1 MAEEK
6 NKQYLL
12 GNDAI
17 AHGCLEAGV
26 DFVSG
31 YPGTPS
37 SEVIDTLRRVKDP
50 WYYLEWSVNEKVAFE
65 NAIGA
70 CWCGLRSIVTMK
82 HVGLNV
88 AADPLMTSSYTGVKG
103 GFVILSADD
112 PFAHSSQN
120 EQDSRMYAKFA
131 QIPCLDPKDVQQ
143 AHDMITAAWDLS
155 ERFS

>member
-70 CWCGLRSIVTMK
+70 
-82 HVGLNV
+82 
-88 AADPLMTSSYTGVKG
+88 
-103 GFVILSADD
+103 
-112 PFAHSSQN
+112 
-120 EQDSRMYAKFA
+120 
-131 QIPCLDPKDVQQ
+131 
-143 AHDMITAAWDLS
+143 
-155 ERFS
+155 

>member
-1 MAEEK
+1 MAEESSK
-6 NKQYLL
+6 KYLL

-17 AHGCLEAGV
+17 AHACLESGI

-37 SEVIDTLRRVKDP
+37 SKVIDRLRTQKDP
-50 WYYLEWSVNEKVAFE
+50 WFYLEWSVNEKVAFE
-65 NAIGA
+65 NALA
-70 CWCGLRSIVTMK
+70 ASWCGLRSIVTMK

-88 AADPLMTSSYTGVKG
+88 AADPLMTSSSTGTKG

-131 QIPCLDPKDVQQ
+131 QIPCLDPSSVQE
-143 AHDMITAAWDLS
+143 AHD
-155 ERFS
+155 FK